1 MLEQITLKA
10 IDDFFTPAT
19 SQVDEL
25 GRLDK
30 QIKEL
35 EAQARKIK
43 AALIAQ
49 GVGKYEGAEYF
60 AEVQHYDRATISPI
74 LVKEFGTTDF
84 VAQVTQVK
92 AIDAV
97 VVKPLGVTL

>member
-1 MLEQITLKA
+1 MLEAITLKA
-10 IDDFFTPAT
+10 VNDFFTQPINP
-19 SQVDEL
+19 VDEL

-43 AALIAQ
+43 QALIAQ
-49 GVGKYEGAEYF
+49 GVGKYEGMEYF
-60 AEVQHYDRATISPI
+60 AEVQHYDRSTINPL
-74 LVKEFGTTDF
+74 LVRELCDAEI
-84 VAQVTQVK
+84 VRQVTQVK

-97 VVKPLGVTL
+97 VVKAL